1 MAGPIAP
8 TKPLL
13 PGQKPPMSGAPGQTP
28 ANPNAPQAPGQ
39 PPANPNDPNA
49 QANPNAPDPTT
60 KAPGESSFSIKTAQ
74 DPTGTFHIFAKS
86 EMEAKQKY
94 EQMGKPMGPATQA
107 SKVNEESIMTYRER
121 VEQFHNESFPT
132 LENAIVNTLQ
142 ENLLEN
148 GVDYYVDNGIKTRI
162 KQTAVDIVETLLQ
175 YSNDFI
181 PFYVE
186 SNGEYTIKIGT
197 LEEETLV
204 EADVSIPD
212 PTKISVK
219 QNAAGTFKV
228 YVGENIADTFDSI
241 KGATKFVQTLVSE
254 TRAQFDELDEMFQ
267 YTIGVS
273 MVNEGK
279 KKMAKEGS
287 AFDWQSKTDDDKP
300 KVGSK
305 KQTSK
310 GEVEYTATGQIHRSK
325 QNYGGAPDSDDNEEG
340 KDKNG
345 EPRGRGRPRTRP
357 LPDPDAPKRGRGRP
371 KKVKEAQIQMATLKK
386 QVKETIRKIESLPSG
401 QRNSAKVAEVVQKLH
416 ESVSRAVHAARM
428 L

>member
-13 PGQKPPMSGAPGQTP
+13 PGQKPPQAGTPGQTT
-28 ANPNAPQAPGQ
+28 ANPNAPPAPGQ

-49 QANPNAPDPTT
+49 QANPNAPDPST

-74 DPTGTFHIFAKS
+74 DPTGTFHIFAKN
-86 EMEAKQKY
+86 EQEAKQKY
-94 EQMGKPMGPATQA
+94 EQMGKPLGPATQA
-107 SKVNEESIMTYRER
+107 SKVNEESIMTYQER

-175 YSNDFI
+175 HSNDFI

-204 EADVSIPD
+204 EADISIPD

-279 KKMAKEGS
+279 KKMAKEGN

-325 QNYGGAPDSDDNEEG
+325 QNYGGADFDDNEEG
-340 KDKNG
+340 KDNNG

>member
-13 PGQKPPMSGAPGQTP
+13 PGQKPPMSGAPGQPP

-94 EQMGKPMGPATQA
+94 EQMGKPLGPATQA

-279 KKMAKEGS
+279 KKMAKEGN

-325 QNYGGAPDSDDNEEG
+325 QNYGGADFDDNEEG
-340 KDKNG
+340 KDNNG

>member
-13 PGQKPPMSGAPGQTP
+13 PGQKPPQSGTPGQTT
-28 ANPNAPQAPGQ
+28 ANPNAPPAPGQ

-49 QANPNAPDPTT
+49 QANPNAPDPST

-74 DPTGTFHIFAKS
+74 DPTGTFHIFAKN
-86 EMEAKQKY
+86 EQEAKQKY
-94 EQMGKPMGPATQA
+94 EQMGKPLGPATQA
-107 SKVNEESIMTYRER
+107 SKVNEESIMTYQER

-175 YSNDFI
+175 HSNDFI

-204 EADVSIPD
+204 EADISIPD

-279 KKMAKEGS
+279 KKMAKEGN

-325 QNYGGAPDSDDNEEG
+325 QNYGGADFDDNEEG

>member
-13 PGQKPPMSGAPGQTP
+13 PGQKPPQSGTPGQTT
-28 ANPNAPQAPGQ
+28 ANPNAPPAPGQ

-49 QANPNAPDPTT
+49 QANPNAPDPST

-74 DPTGTFHIFAKS
+74 DPTGTFHIFAKN
-86 EMEAKQKY
+86 EQEAKQKY
-94 EQMGKPMGPATQA
+94 EQMGKPLGPATQA
-107 SKVNEESIMTYRER
+107 SKVNEESIMTYQER

-175 YSNDFI
+175 HSNDFI

-204 EADVSIPD
+204 EADISIPD

-279 KKMAKEGS
+279 KKMAKEGN

-325 QNYGGAPDSDDNEEG
+325 QNYGGADFDDNEEG
-340 KDKNG
+340 KDNNG

-371 KKVKEAQIQMATLKK
+371 NKVKEAQIQMATLKK

>member
-13 PGQKPPMSGAPGQTP
+13 PGQQPPQSGTPGQTT

-49 QANPNAPDPTT
+49 QANPNAPDPST

-74 DPTGTFHIFAKS
+74 DPTGTFHIFAKN
-86 EMEAKQKY
+86 EQEAKQKY
-94 EQMGKPMGPATQA
+94 EQMGKPLGPATQA
-107 SKVNEESIMTYRER
+107 SKVNEESIMTYQER

-175 YSNDFI
+175 HSNDFI

-279 KKMAKEGS
+279 KKMAKEGN

-325 QNYGGAPDSDDNEEG
+325 QNYGGADFDDNEEG
-340 KDKNG
+340 KDNNG

-371 KKVKEAQIQMATLKK
+371 KKVKEAQIQMATLNK

>member
-13 PGQKPPMSGAPGQTP
+13 PGQKPPQAGTPGQTT
-28 ANPNAPQAPGQ
+28 ANPNAPPAPGQ

-49 QANPNAPDPTT
+49 QANPNAPDPST

-74 DPTGTFHIFAKS
+74 DPTGTFHIFAKN
-86 EMEAKQKY
+86 EQEAKQKY
-94 EQMGKPMGPATQA
+94 EQMGKPLGPATQA
-107 SKVNEESIMTYRER
+107 SKVNEESIMTYQER

-175 YSNDFI
+175 HSNDFI

-279 KKMAKEGS
+279 KKMAKEGN

-325 QNYGGAPDSDDNEEG
+325 QNYGGADFDDNEEG
-340 KDKNG
+340 KDNNG

>member
-13 PGQKPPMSGAPGQTP
+13 PGQKPPMSGAPGQPP

-325 QNYGGAPDSDDNEEG
+325 QNYGGADFDDNEEG
-340 KDKNG
+340 KDNNG

>member
-13 PGQKPPMSGAPGQTP
+13 PGQKPPQSGTPGQTT

-49 QANPNAPDPTT
+49 QANPNAPDPST

-74 DPTGTFHIFAKS
+74 DPTGTFHIFAKN
-86 EMEAKQKY
+86 EQEAKQKY
-94 EQMGKPMGPATQA
+94 EQMGKPLGPATQA
-107 SKVNEESIMTYRER
+107 SKVNEGSIMTYQER

-175 YSNDFI
+175 HSNDFI

-204 EADVSIPD
+204 EADISIPD

-279 KKMAKEGS
+279 KKMAKEGN

-325 QNYGGAPDSDDNEEG
+325 QNYGGADFDDNEEG
-340 KDKNG
+340 KDNNG

>member
-13 PGQKPPMSGAPGQTP
+13 PGQKPPQAGTPGQTT

-49 QANPNAPDPTT
+49 QANPNAPDPST

-74 DPTGTFHIFAKS
+74 DPTGTFHIFAKN
-86 EMEAKQKY
+86 EQEAKQKY
-94 EQMGKPMGPATQA
+94 EQMGKPLGPATQA
-107 SKVNEESIMTYRER
+107 SKVNEESIMTYQER

-175 YSNDFI
+175 HSNDFI

-279 KKMAKEGS
+279 KKMAKEGN

-325 QNYGGAPDSDDNEEG
+325 QNYGGADSDDNEEG
-340 KDKNG
+340 KDNNG

>member
-13 PGQKPPMSGAPGQTP
+13 PGQKPPVPGASGYGT
-28 ANPNAPQAPGQ
+28 ANPNAPKAPGQ

-60 KAPGESSFSIKTAQ
+60 KAPGESSFSIKTSQ

-107 SKVNEESIMTYRER
+107 SKVNEESIMTYQER

-132 LENAIVNTLQ
+132 LENAIVSTLQ

-175 YSNDFI
+175 HSNDFI

-287 AFDWQSKTDDDKP
+287 AFDWQSNTDDDKP

-325 QNYGGAPDSDDNEEG
+325 QNYGGADLDDNEEG